1 LSNFILGLNTTG
13 FNTASCLIK
22 DGRLISGIEEERI
35 IREKRTRK
43 FPIAGI
49 KWNLLNSKILID
61 ELDAIA
67 IGWNPA
73 INLEAYSLA
82 QSERLRFLGE
92 IFYNVPN
99 HLFRLTKNK
108 AGEISEQQIELS
120 NGSKLKIIY
129 IKHHLCHAS
138 NYFVSPFDEAAIMTV
153 DAFGEANSTTFSIG
167 KKNKINNI
175 WQQDFPHSL
184 GGFYSAFTEFLGF
197 EAQSDEWKL
206 MGASSYG
213 NPKKYLEKIRKLIY
227 LNNDGF
233 ELDLAYFNFYQFHRP
248 GRFTPKLSKFLG
260 IKPNGAGMPLKD
272 YYFDL
277 AASVQAVFEDVYIHL
292 LRLLKIKTKL
302 NNLVISGGSALNCV
316 ANGKILSNTGFK
328 EVFIPPFPDDSGCS
342 IGAAFYVHNQ
352 LMNKKKNY
360 ILKSNY
366 LGPIYSD
373 LEIEKILIEYKIKYK
388 KSKNIT
394 KDVANLISNGK
405 IIGWFQGNLE
415 FGDRALGNRSI
426 LADPRNFSMKDKV
439 NKTVKYREE
448 FRPFAPAI
456 LSEYADKYFEKSNY
470 TPFMEKTYL
479 IKKNQRKKI
488 PAVVHVD
495 GTGRLQTVSKDV
507 NSTFYD
513 LISEFKKITKI
524 PILLNTSFNIKGE
537 PIVCSPVDAIRTFFS
552 SGLDCLALGSF
563 LIKKNENNN
572 N

>member
-1 LSNFILGLNTTG
+1 MGLNTTG

-22 DGRLISGIEEERI
+22 DGRLISGVEEERI

-49 KWNLLNSKILID
+49 KWNLLNSKIVID
-61 ELDAIA
+61 ELNVIA

-73 INLEAYSLA
+73 INLEVYSLA

-129 IKHHLCHAS
+129 IKHHLCHAA

-213 NPKKYLEKIRKLIY
+213 NPKKYLGKIRKLIN

-233 ELDLAYFNFYQFHRP
+233 ELDLTYFNFYQFHRP

-260 IKPNGAGMPLKD
+260 IKPNGVGMPLKD

-277 AASVQAVFEDVYIHL
+277 AASVQVAFEDVYIHL

-302 NNLVISGGSALNCV
+302 DNLVISGGSFELRCQWKN
-316 ANGKILSNTGFK
+316 FK
-328 EVFIPPFPDDSGCS
+328 
-342 IGAAFYVHNQ
+342 
-352 LMNKKKNY
+352 
-360 ILKSNY
+360 
-366 LGPIYSD
+366 
-373 LEIEKILIEYKIKYK
+373 
-388 KSKNIT
+388 
-394 KDVANLISNGK
+394 
-405 IIGWFQGNLE
+405 
-415 FGDRALGNRSI
+415 
-426 LADPRNFSMKDKV
+426 
-439 NKTVKYREE
+439 
-448 FRPFAPAI
+448 
-456 LSEYADKYFEKSNY
+456 
-470 TPFMEKTYL
+470 
-479 IKKNQRKKI
+479 
-488 PAVVHVD
+488 
-495 GTGRLQTVSKDV
+495 
-507 NSTFYD
+507 
-513 LISEFKKITKI
+513 
-524 PILLNTSFNIKGE
+524 
-537 PIVCSPVDAIRTFFS
+537 
-552 SGLDCLALGSF
+552 
-563 LIKKNENNN
+563 
-572 N
+572 

>member
-1 LSNFILGLNTTG
+1 MGLNTTG

>member
-1 LSNFILGLNTTG
+1 MSNFILGLNTTG

-22 DGRLISGIEEERI
+22 DGKLISGVEEERI

-61 ELDAIA
+61 ELNVIA

-73 INLEAYSLA
+73 INLEVYSLA

-92 IFYNVPN
+92 LFYNVPN

-129 IKHHLCHAS
+129 IKHHLCHAA

-213 NPKKYLEKIRKLIY
+213 NPKKYLGKIRKLIN

-233 ELDLAYFNFYQFHRP
+233 ELDLTYFNFYQFHRP

-260 IKPNGAGMPLKD
+260 IKPNGAGVPLKD

-373 LEIEKILIEYKIKYK
+373 VEIEKILIEYKIKYK
-388 KSKNIT
+388 KSKKIT

-426 LADPRNFSMKDKV
+426 LADPRNFSMKNKV

-456 LSEYADKYFEKSNY
+456 ISEYADKYFEESNY